1 MQTIGRDR
9 ESGPTRTYT
18 VEDKRGNRESDEKSL
33 SRLLFVRLIEDFLD
47 SGAIALG
54 KNNVLLTVQADYD
67 SLRCQH

>member
-18 VEDKRGNRESDEKSL
+18 VEDKKGNRGFYERSL

-67 SLRCQH
+67 SLHCQH